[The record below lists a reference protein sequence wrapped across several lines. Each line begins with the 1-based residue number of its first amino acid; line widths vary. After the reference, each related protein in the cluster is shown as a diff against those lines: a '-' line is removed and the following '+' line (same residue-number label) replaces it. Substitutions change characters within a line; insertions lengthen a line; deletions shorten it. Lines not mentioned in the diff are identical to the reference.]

1 MCTKFDFKD
10 AQFSVFIKMLIIK
23 KSKEERLS
31 KRDLFSKLHT
41 FIQWNGIYLLKIIE
55 YLMIWEELLNEKNVR
70 ML

>member
-41 FIQWNGIYLLKIIE
+41 FIQWNGIYLLKIS
-55 YLMIWEELLNEKNVR
+55 
-70 ML
+70 